1 VRRRAATDSAM
12 RPKES
17 FMPGIRELE
26 GKTAVVTG
34 GGSGIGEGLCRR
46 FSAAGMNVVVADI
59 DLPRAQRV
67 ADSLSPAS
75 RAALAYQ
82 CDVSKRAEIEALAE
96 TAIAQFGEVDVVC
109 NNAGIFFGGKM
120 SEFTE
125 GDWEWTMSV
134 NLMGVV
140 HGSTVFAA
148 HMVERGSGH
157 IVNTASIGGWAPDPN
172 CAPYTTSKFAV
183 VGYSEALRR
192 DLEPKGVGV
201 SILCPGP
208 VATGMADADRLR
220 PASAGKSPASSQ
232 AAIPV
237 MQIGMPPED
246 VGDLVIA
253 GIGENSTYI
262 FTHPDFGAAFEP
274 RIEEMRR
281 ALAITPKPRSGDV
294 SPEDLA

>member
-1 VRRRAATDSAM
+1 MA
-12 RPKES
+12 
-17 FMPGIRELE
+17 GIRDLK

-67 ADSLSPAS
+67 AESLSAGDP
-75 RAALAYQ
+75 RAVAHE
-82 CDVSKRAEIEALAE
+82 CDVSKRAEIEALVDAS
-96 TAIAQFGEVDVVC
+96 ISRFGDIHVVC

-140 HGSTVFAA
+140 HGSTLFAE

-183 VGYSEALRR
+183 VGFSEALRR

-220 PASAGKSPASSQ
+220 PEHVGKSPASSR

-246 VGDLVIA
+246 VGDLVIT

-281 ALAITPKPRSGDV
+281 ALARTPKPRSGDV
-294 SPEDLA
+294 RPEDLA

>member
-1 VRRRAATDSAM
+1 M
-12 RPKES
+12 L
-17 FMPGIRELE
+17 GIRDLK

-46 FSAAGMNVVVADI
+46 FSATGMNVVVADI
-59 DLPRAQRV
+59 DLPRAERV
-67 ADSLSPAS
+67 A
-75 RAALAYQ
+75 AALCAMNGRAVAHA
-82 CDVSKRAEIEALAE
+82 CDVSKRVEIEALAE
-96 TAIAQFGEVDVVC
+96 ASISRFGEVDVVC

-140 HGSTVFAA
+140 HGSTVFAE

-183 VGYSEALRR
+183 IGYSEALRR

-220 PASAGKSPASSQ
+220 PASAGESAATSQ

-253 GIGENSTYI
+253 GIRENATYI

-281 ALAITPKPRSGDV
+281 ALARTPKPRSGDV
-294 SPEDLA
+294 RPEDLA

>member
-1 VRRRAATDSAM
+1 
-12 RPKES
+12 
-17 FMPGIRELE
+17 MPGIRDLNE
-26 GKTAVVTG
+26 KTAVVTG
-34 GGSGIGEGLCRR
+34 GGSGIGEGMCRR
-46 FSAAGMNVVVADI
+46 FSASGMRVVVADV
-59 DLPRAQRV
+59 DLENAERV
-67 ADSLSPAS
+67 AASLSDAGG
-75 RAALAYQ
+75 RAIAFR
-82 CDVSKRAEIEALAE
+82 CDVSKRVEIESLAE
-96 TAIAQFGEVDVVC
+96 AAISEFGAIDVAC

-125 GDWEWTMSV
+125 GDWEWTLSV

-140 HGSTVFAA
+140 HGSTIFAA
-148 HMVERGSGH
+148 HMTERGEGH

-192 DLEPKGVGV
+192 DLEAHDVGV

-208 VATGMADADRLR
+208 VATGMASADRLR
-220 PASAGKSPASSQ
+220 PASAGVSAASSR

-237 MQIGMPPED
+237 MEIGMPPED
-246 VGDLVIA
+246 VGDLVID
-253 GIGENSTYI
+253 GIRDNATYI

-281 ALAITPKPRSGDV
+281 ALAKTPKPRTGDV
-294 SPEDLA
+294 RPEDLA